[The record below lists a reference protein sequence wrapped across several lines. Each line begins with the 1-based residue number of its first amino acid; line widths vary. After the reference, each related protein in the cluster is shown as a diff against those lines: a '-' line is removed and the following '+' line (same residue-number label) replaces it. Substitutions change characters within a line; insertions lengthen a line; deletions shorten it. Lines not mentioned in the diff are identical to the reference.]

1 MDVHINYQDNIAV
14 IAIHNPPL
22 NALNKAMVERIG
34 AVFDEIKDGTRV
46 VVITGAGDRAFVA
59 GADIS
64 QFPTLDDK
72 SGMDLVRHGQ
82 RVYQKIEHF
91 HLPVICAVN
100 GFALGGGLELA
111 MACDIRVASRN
122 AKFGLP
128 EATLGI
134 CPGYGGTQR
143 LPRIVGKGFAKKMM
157 YTGET
162 ISAQEAFDCGLCDV
176 LTEEGEALSEA
187 IKLAQKICR
196 TAPKAVQAIKKLVN
210 DGMET
215 DQEAAIELE
224 AQTFG
229 KLCLTRDKNEGVN
242 AFFEKRKP
250 VFLGR

>member
-1 MDVHINYQDNIAV
+1 MDVHISYQDNIAV
-14 IAIHNPPL
+14 IAIRNPPL
-22 NALNKAMVERIG
+22 NALNKALVERLS
-34 AVFDEIKDGTRV
+34 AVFDEVKDGTRA

-82 RVYQKIEHF
+82 RVYRKIEQF
-91 HLPVICAVN
+91 HLPVVCAVN

-143 LPRIVGKGFAKKMM
+143 LPRIIGKGSAKKMM
-157 YTGET
+157 YTGEA

-176 LTEEGEALSEA
+176 LAEEGEALSEA

-196 TAPKAVQAIKKLVN
+196 AAPQAVQAIKKLVN

-224 AQTFG
+224 AQAFG